1 MEDFGIKGPDK
12 LYSEA
17 KVKDPNF
24 NSESVFLEKVF
35 KLSHHNFEG
44 VRGAR

>member
-17 KVKDPNF
+17 KVKDPNISIRKKF
-24 NSESVFLEKVF
+24 SFRAGF
-35 KLSHHNFEG
+35 
-44 VRGAR
+44 